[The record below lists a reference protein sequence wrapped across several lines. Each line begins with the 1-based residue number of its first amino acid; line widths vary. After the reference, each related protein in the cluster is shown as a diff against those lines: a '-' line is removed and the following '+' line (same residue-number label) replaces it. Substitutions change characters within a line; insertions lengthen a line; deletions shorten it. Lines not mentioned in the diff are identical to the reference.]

1 MDEEEYLEIEEVRRK
16 WEEIRRTEELLS
28 EWGEHPL
35 LRYALYAVKGM
46 LVMLIITILVSI
58 VAMQGWV

>member
-16 WEEIRRTEELLS
+16 WEAIRRTDEVLS
-28 EWGEHPL
+28 EWDESPL
-35 LRYALYAVKGM
+35 LRYALYVVKGM

-58 VAMQGWV
+58 VAMQV